1 MVGFGFADIDAGAAS
16 ARNLP
21 RHGDRGHAS
30 SSGGASPTQ
39 GMVGMFDP
47 GGAAVAHRTDPNDRH
62 LLGIG
67 FRPSPS
73 DCGRDA

>member
-47 GGAAVAHRTDPNDRH
+47 GGRCCHRTDPNDRH

-73 DCGRDA
+73 DRDRNA